1 MNGRIA
7 FKLHACEK
15 HLENLRHTELMYEN
29 ILTNKEELKLI
40 RIDLE
45 IEIDCLISQ
54 MVSAID
60 CILAQIN
67 NKLGL
72 GIPLHQL
79 SYDRVVSELSS
90 KTKKID
96 LLTEL
101 SKARQHSNWYWSVIE
116 LKNRSLTTSFDI
128 NTPSPDLI
136 SFLEECFNHVKELIK
151 DIKNKES
158 LE

>member
-29 ILTNKEELKLI
+29 FLTNKQELKLI

-54 MVSAID
+54 MVSVID

-72 GIPLHQL
+72 DIPLRQL

-96 LLTEL
+96 LLTQL

-136 SFLEECFNHVKELIK
+136 SFLEECFNHVKELIE

>member
-1 MNGRIA
+1 
-7 FKLHACEK
+7 
-15 HLENLRHTELMYEN
+15 
-29 ILTNKEELKLI
+29 
-40 RIDLE
+40 
-45 IEIDCLISQ
+45 

-128 NTPSPDLI
+128 KTPSPDLI

>member
-1 MNGRIA
+1 
-7 FKLHACEK
+7 
-15 HLENLRHTELMYEN
+15 
-29 ILTNKEELKLI
+29 
-40 RIDLE
+40 
-45 IEIDCLISQ
+45 
-54 MVSAID
+54 MVNAID

-101 SKARQHSNWYWSVIE
+101 SKARQHSNWYWSIIE
-116 LKNRSLTTSFDI
+116 LKNHSLTTSFDI

-136 SFLEECFNHVKELIK
+136 SFLEECFNQVKELIE
-151 DIKNKES
+151 DIKSKES

>member
-7 FKLHACEK
+7 FKIHACEK

-54 MVSAID
+54 MVSVID

-67 NKLGL
+67 IKLGL

-79 SYDRVVSELSS
+79 SYDRIVSELSS

-101 SKARQHSNWYWSVIE
+101 SKARQHSNWYWSVVE

-136 SFLEECFNHVKELIK
+136 SFLEECFNHVRI
-151 DIKNKES
+151 N
-158 LE
+158 